1 MKTPLDRLL
10 DRKLIEARAAIGF
23 ERFWSASF
31 AAVMIVAVL
40 ALALVT
46 GILAALPDTVRL
58 GVLAAFALAFLWSLR
73 PFLSLRR
80 PTEIELLRRLEIESL
95 LKHRPLS
102 ALRDEL
108 ADKQA
113 GAESSF
119 LWREHLARTAAAI
132 AALRVGSP
140 RSDWLRRDPFALRN
154 AVFLALIAFFILNGD
169 DWRGRIAA
177 GLSAVPA
184 SATDVRLDAWITPPN
199 YTGKPPVLL
208 TAAEGPGSLA
218 ADGEIVVPEK
228 SALIVRF
235 NNASDPGLR
244 LARPREDGSA
254 GDTIE
259 EPNLAAKQDGAVHE
273 TKLTLD
279 RPVVVVASEGGRA
292 IRTWRIALI
301 PDAPP
306 EVSIAGPVEAT
317 ANAAISVPWQVKDDY
332 GVGALKAA
340 LRLSDEQED
349 GLGISDSGVFLFDAP
364 DFTVQLPKSSV
375 RAAEGKAIQ
384 DLTEH
389 PWAGLMVEITLTA
402 RDGASQATDS
412 KPVRFKLP
420 EREFTKPLAKALIE
434 QRRKLVMRPDDRT
447 DVLAMLDALT
457 LWPDDILEE
466 SGVYLGLR
474 LAQTQLYRAT
484 ADADVKETIGLLWKI
499 AVSIEDGEASDAR
512 RELEAARKALEEALA
527 RGDPPEKIAE
537 LMQRLREAMDRFLTA
552 MLNEARRNQSAE
564 QSQRSRERQ
573 ADRSIR
579 TEDLNRML
587 DAIEKLA
594 RSGANEAAQELLS
607 RLEDILS
614 NLQPGMAEMSP
625 DLNPPLAE
633 MLEQLG
639 EILKQQQELM
649 DQTFRMPEPGM
660 EGDMGEMGQEP
671 GMEGQE
677 PGMQGQRGQGGEG
690 LAQQQDRLAQMLQ
703 QLMQQ
708 LGQNGMQ
715 APAPFGRAQRNMGD
729 ASGALRRTERGR
741 ALSEQDQAMQELRQ
755 GAESMARN
763 LMQQGTG
770 NQGNY
775 GRHGEARGDDR
786 DPLGRPLPSR
796 GEDFGPERNMLPSEA
811 AIEKARRILEF
822 LRSRANDGTMQKLER
837 DYLDR
842 LLRGLY

>member
-10 DRKLIEARAAIGF
+10 DRKLFEARAAIGF
-23 ERFWSASF
+23 ERLWSASF
-31 AAVMIVAVL
+31 AAILVAAVL
-40 ALALVT
+40 ALALLT
-46 GILAALPDTVRL
+46 GVLAALPDTVRL

-80 PTEIELLRRLEIESL
+80 PSEAELLRRLEIETV

-119 LWREHLARTAAAI
+119 LWREHLARTRAAI
-132 AALRVGSP
+132 ATLRAGVP
-140 RSDWLRRDPFALRN
+140 RSDWGRRDPFALRN
-154 AVFLALIAFFILNGD
+154 AVFLALIAIFLLNAH
-169 DWRGRIAA
+169 DWRGRMSA
-177 GLSAVPA
+177 GLSAAPA
-184 SATDVRLDAWITPPN
+184 ATADVRLDAWITPPN

-208 TAAEGPGSLA
+208 TG
-218 ADGEIVVPEK
+218 ADGTGNLAVDDEIVVPEN

-235 NNASDPGLR
+235 NNAGEPGLR
-244 LARPREDGSA
+244 LAKPREDGSA
-254 GDTIE
+254 GDTIT
-259 EPNLAAKQDGAVHE
+259 EPTLAAKQEGAVHE

-279 RPVVVVASEGGRA
+279 RPVVVVASDRGRA

-306 EVSIAGPVEAT
+306 EVGITGRIETT

-332 GVGALKAA
+332 GVSALGAA

-349 GLGISDSGVFLFDAP
+349 GTGISDSGVFLFDAP
-364 DFTVQLPKSSV
+364 DFTVQLPKSAV

-384 DLTEH
+384 DLTAH
-389 PWAGLMVEITLTA
+389 PWAGLMVELTLTA
-402 RDGASQATDS
+402 RDGAGQATES

-420 EREFTKPLAKALIE
+420 EREFTKPLARALVE

-447 DVLAMLDALT
+447 DVLTMLDALAI
-457 LWPDDILEE
+457 WPDDILEE

-474 LAQTQLYRAT
+474 LAQTQLYRAKS
-484 ADADVKETIGLLWKI
+484 DADVKQTIELLWKI
-499 AVSIEDGEASDAR
+499 AVSIEDGETNDAR
-512 RELEAARKALEEALA
+512 RDLEAARKALQEALA

-552 MLNEARRNQSAE
+552 MMNEARRNQSAE
-564 QSQRSRERQ
+564 QSQRNRERAAEMRAIDPQ
-573 ADRSIR
+573 
-579 TEDLNRML
+579 DLNRML

-607 RLEDILS
+607 RLEELLS

-625 DLNPPLAE
+625 DLNAPLAE

-660 EGDMGEMGQEP
+660 EGGEMGQE
-671 GMEGQE
+671 GMEGRE
-677 PGMQGQRGQGGEG
+677 PGMQGSQPGEGEG
-690 LAQQQDRLAQMLQ
+690 LAQQQDKLAQMLE

-715 APAPFGRAQRNMGD
+715 SPAPFGRAQRNMGD

-741 ALSEQDQAMQELRQ
+741 ALSEQDQAMQDLRQ
-755 GAESMARN
+755 GAETMARN